1 MHTSLNQTVA
11 STGRLSSSN
20 PNLQNIPIRTEV
32 GREIRK
38 AFVASPGHVLVS
50 ADYSQI
56 ELRLFAHITKDPAL
70 VEAFRTDADIHAQT
84 ARRIFEVP
92 EDQPVTGDQRR
103 QAKTIN
109 FAVIYGASPFRVAI
123 ELSVTQVRAA
133 ELIKAYLDL
142 YPGVRA
148 YLETV
153 LEGARE
159 KGYVQTLLGRRR
171 YVPDINSRVFQF
183 RQTAEREAA
192 NMPVQG
198 TSADIIKLAMLHVD
212 KALSEGKLGAKMVL
226 QVHDELL
233 FECPTDEVRA
243 LSLIVR
249 EAMQNAYPLDVPLK
263 AEVKSGHNWW
273 EVTPVGDDD
282 EDMLEGLGT
291 QE

>member
-1 MHTSLNQTVA
+1 
-11 STGRLSSSN
+11 
-20 PNLQNIPIRTEV
+20 
-32 GREIRK
+32 
-38 AFVASPGHVLVS
+38 VS

-56 ELRLFAHITKDPAL
+56 ELRLFAHITKDPGL
-70 VEAFRTDADIHAQT
+70 VAAFNSDSDIHAQT

-92 EDQPVTGDQRR
+92 DDQPVTNDQRR

-109 FAVIYGASPFRVAI
+109 FAVIYGASAFRVSA
-123 ELSVTQVRAA
+123 ELAVPVARAS

-153 LEGARE
+153 METARE

-183 RQTAEREAA
+183 RQAAEREAA

-198 TSADIIKLAMLHVD
+198 TSADIIKLAMLRVAR
-212 KALSEGKLGAKMVL
+212 ALPALGLTAQMVL

-233 FECPTDEVRA
+233 FECPAAEVRPLSA
-243 LSLIVR
+243 LVR
-249 EAMQNAYPLDVPLK
+249 DAMQHAYPLDVPLRV
-263 AEVKSGHNWW
+263 EVKSGANWW
-273 EVTPVGDDD
+273 EVTPVDDD
-282 EDMLEGLGT
+282 DAEENLLASELT
-291 QE
+291 P

>member
-1 MHTSLNQTVA
+1 MKFA
-11 STGRLSSSN
+11 
-20 PNLQNIPIRTEV
+20 
-32 GREIRK
+32 K

-109 FAVIYGASPFRVAI
+109 FAVIYGASPFRVSA
-123 ELSVTQVRAA
+123 ELGINQARAS

-198 TSADIIKLAMLHVD
+198 TSADIIKIAMLHVD
-212 KALSEGKLGAKMVL
+212 QAMTERKLGTRMVL

-233 FECPTDEVRA
+233 FECPHAEVRPLAA
-243 LSLIVR
+243 LVR
-249 EAMQNAYPLDVPLK
+249 EAMQNAFPLDVPLK

-273 EVTPVGDDD
+273 EVTPVEDDAAD
-282 EDMLEGLGT
+282 VSNQALQGQLSLTSE
-291 QE
+291 